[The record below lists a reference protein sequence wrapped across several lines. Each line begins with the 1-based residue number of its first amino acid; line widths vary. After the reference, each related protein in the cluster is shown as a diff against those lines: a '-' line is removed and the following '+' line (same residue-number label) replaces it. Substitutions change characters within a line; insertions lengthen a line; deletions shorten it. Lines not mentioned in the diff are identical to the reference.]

1 MARKVRDW
9 LRGKSRSPEFIPG
22 VPPGWQKN
30 WKYAQVG
37 KGTILANTSTFSTPV
52 FLHGKTPQVKIGAD
66 CLIHGHF
73 ALTRPEAKIQVG
85 DRTQIGNSHILA
97 AADISIG
104 SDVIMAWGI
113 VIMDSDNHSAE
124 WEDRADDVELA
135 RKSFRETNGQ
145 SISELHNWSRV
156 KTESVVIGDKCWIGF
171 GAVILKGVRLG
182 HRVVVGA
189 NSVVTRDVPSGSI
202 VAGNPAKIIGK
213 TQSSTAQDSS
223 N

>member
-1 MARKVRDW
+1 
-9 LRGKSRSPEFIPG
+9 
-22 VPPGWQKN
+22 
-30 WKYAQVG
+30 
-37 KGTILANTSTFSTPV
+37 
-52 FLHGKTPQVKIGAD
+52 VKIGED

-85 DRTQIGNSHILA
+85 DRTQIGNAHILA
-97 AADISIG
+97 ASDIKIG

-113 VIMDSDNHSAE
+113 VIMDSDNHSVE
-124 WEDRADDVELA
+124 WEDRVHDVALA

-156 KTESVVIGDKCWIGF
+156 KIEPVVIGDKCWIGF
-171 GAVILKGVRLG
+171 GAVILKGVQLG
-182 HRVVVGA
+182 HGVVVGA

-202 VAGNPAKIIGK
+202 VAGNPARIVGKIQFATDQK
-213 TQSSTAQDSS
+213 SP